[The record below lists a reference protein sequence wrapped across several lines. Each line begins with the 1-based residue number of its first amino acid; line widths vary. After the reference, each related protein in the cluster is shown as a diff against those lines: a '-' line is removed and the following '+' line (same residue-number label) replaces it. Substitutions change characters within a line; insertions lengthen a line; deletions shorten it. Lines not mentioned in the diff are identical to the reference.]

1 MSTNIAPPPIDP
13 AAAAVPITSALH
25 TYTAA
30 TKKARKPRSSKAN
43 LLPEDIENLKT
54 NFMWDDANNTM
65 YRKVGTT
72 MCTPDGKY
80 ISRRLSIGERRNM
93 SMAAAVWLIHKGEE
107 LDRPPVYLDGDT
119 TNCRIGNLEK
129 RSYTTSYNALDAQV
143 RERKRR
149 EAVRIMLAEGLD
161 PEFLPEHL
169 QSLAVLASG
178 TDTPTVE
185 EEDGGEPIAVDDEED
200 GGEPIMGEDG
210 GTPVAVESNVQ

>member
-1 MSTNIAPPPIDP
+1 MSTNIAIP
-13 AAAAVPITSALH
+13 A
-25 TYTAA
+25 TAA
-30 TKKARKPRSSKAN
+30 IKKARKPRNSKVH
-43 LLPEDIENLKT
+43 LTPEDVENLKT

-65 YRKVGTT
+65 YRKVGTI
-72 MCTPDGKY
+72 MSTPDGKY

-107 LDRPPVYLDGDT
+107 LDGPPVYLDGDT
-119 TNCRIGNLEK
+119 TNCRIGNLAQ
-129 RSYTTSYNALDAQV
+129 RSYTASYNAMSDQV

-185 EEDGGEPIAVDDEED
+185 EDGGEPIT
-200 GGEPIMGEDG
+200 GEDG
-210 GTPVAVESNVQ
+210 GTPITGEDGGTPITGEDGGDPVAVESNVP